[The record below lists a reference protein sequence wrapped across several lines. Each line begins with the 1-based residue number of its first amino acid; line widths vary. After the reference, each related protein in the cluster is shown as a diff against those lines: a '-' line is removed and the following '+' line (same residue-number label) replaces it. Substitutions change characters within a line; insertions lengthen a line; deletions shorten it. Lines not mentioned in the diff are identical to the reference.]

1 MLLAVVNGQTF
12 DGSLPGPRRLFMPE
26 ARTLDRR
33 RAVAIPRGAPGR
45 GYF

>member
-26 ARTLDRR
+26 SANS
-33 RAVAIPRGAPGR
+33 
-45 GYF
+45 